1 MPSII
6 SENDIEKACLE
17 MLEGLGYDVL
27 YGPDISEGG
36 LFSERRYDEAVLA
49 SRLASALKRIN
60 KDIPDSAI
68 GGAIKKIA
76 NPSSQNLPENNRQ
89 FHQYITDGVPVEFSA
104 KEGIKTG
111 IVGLIDWGDINNNEF
126 LAVNQFTFIE
136 NGVNKRADVVLFVN
150 GLPLV
155 TIELKN
161 PADEN
166 ATVLSA
172 FNQLQTYKDRIP
184 SLFVFNEILIV
195 SDGIEAKAG
204 TLTSG
209 FERFTA
215 WKGKDDGGR
224 KKPEMETIVKRM
236 LDKEVLM
243 DLIRHFIVFESG
255 KSDDVEG
262 VFLQKKIAAYHQ
274 YYAVNKAVNSTAAAV
289 ESIDKRAGIVWHTQ
303 GSGKSLIMVFYAGKL
318 VMEPAFKNPTII
330 VLTDRNDLDSQ
341 LFDTFSRCSGL
352 LRQKPKQAGSRE
364 ELKELLKVSS
374 GGIIFTTIQK
384 FFPEEKGLSYPL
396 ISEREN
402 IIVIA
407 DEAHRSQY
415 DFIDGFARH
424 IRSGLPNASFI
435 GFTGTPIEKAD
446 RSTPAVFGDYVDIYD
461 VEQAVKDGAT
471 VPIYYENRLAKLEL
485 KPEERPNI
493 NRDFEEVTE
502 GEEAQVKE
510 KLKSEW
516 ASAEKIV
523 GNEERIKRIAKDI
536 VKHWELRLE
545 TLDGKAIIVCMSRRI
560 CVQLHDEI
568 VKLRPAWYDV
578 NDDKGV
584 LKIVMTGNNSD
595 PVPWQEHIRTKDK
608 RNRLG
613 GRLKNPDDSLKIV
626 IVRDMWLTGFDAPP
640 LHTMYIDKP
649 MKGHNLMQAIA
660 RVNRV
665 FKDKPGGL
673 IVDYI
678 GIYFELG
685 KALSDYTEGDKKL
698 TGINQEDAVKLMK
711 EKYEVVSALFYGFEY
726 KKYFGLKTNEGLQF
740 ILDGTEHILS
750 LENGKNRFLEII
762 AALSKAFAL
771 AVPNEESMKIR
782 DDVGF
787 FQAVRASIIKNTS
800 SDKNEAAVKDYDS
813 AIKQII
819 SKAIVSDRVIDIFA
833 AAGLKKPDI
842 SVLSDEFLR
851 EIKEMPRK
859 NLAFEA
865 LKKLLSD
872 EIKIMR
878 RKNLVQARSFEELL
892 DKAIKAYTNKTIETA
907 EIIERL
913 IEMAKDIREA
923 GKRGEKL
930 SLSDDEIAFY
940 DALET
945 NDSAVKVLG
954 DETLKTI
961 ARELVETVHK
971 NVTIDWTKR
980 KSVQASLRIIIRRIL
995 KKYGYPPDKQEKAT
1009 NTVLEAAQNIG
1020 SCWVDESFGRVAGS
1034 PLPYYDIIDS
1044 GDIVES
1050 DKFVKY
1056 LPVYSLEA
1064 AATAFGK
1071 EEYVEEAG
1079 WMNVD
1084 AAIKLTKDMFI
1095 ARVVGSSMEP
1105 TIKDGSYCVFRKERG
1120 GSREGLVVLV
1130 ESRQVADPETNQKF
1144 TVKRYHSEK
1153 ERLPDG
1159 TWRHK
1164 RIELSPDNKE
1174 FQPIILENA
1183 AEDDFKVIAEFV
1195 AVVY

>member
-6 SENDIEKACLE
+6 LENDVEKACLE
-17 MLEGLGYDVL
+17 MLEELGYNVL

-36 LFSERRYDEAVLA
+36 LFSERRYYETVFS
-49 SRLASALKRIN
+49 SRLTAAVKRIN

-68 GGAIKKIA
+68 ESAVKKIT
-76 NPSSQNLPENNRQ
+76 NPSSQNLLENNRQ
-89 FHQYITDGVPVEFSA
+89 FHNYLTDGIPVEFSSND
-104 KEGIKTG
+104 GTKTG
-111 IVGLIDWGDINNNEF
+111 IVSLFDWHDIDNNEF
-126 LAVNQFTFIE
+126 LAVNQFTVIE
-136 NGVNKRADVVLFVN
+136 NGVNKRPDVVLFVN

-161 PADEN
+161 PADEK
-166 ATVLSA
+166 ASIDSA
-172 FNQLQTYKDRIP
+172 FNQLQTYKDKIP
-184 SLFVFNEILIV
+184 SLFVFNEILII
-195 SDGIEAKAG
+195 SDGIKAKAG

-215 WKGKDDGGR
+215 WKDDED
-224 KKPEMETIVKRM
+224 KKKTELKIIVKRM
-236 LDKEVLM
+236 LAKEVLL

-255 KSDDVEG
+255 ADKGTEG
-262 VFLQKKIAAYHQ
+262 IFMSKKIAAYHQ
-274 YYAVNKAVNSTAAAV
+274 YHAVNKAVNSTVDAV
-289 ESIDKRAGIVWHTQ
+289 KSSDKRAGIVWHTQ

-318 VMEPAFKNPTII
+318 VLEPVFKNPTII

-341 LFDTFSRCSGL
+341 LFETFTRCSSL
-352 LRQKPKQAGSRE
+352 LRQEPKQAGSRE
-364 ELKELLKVSS
+364 ALKELLKVSS
-374 GGIIFTTIQK
+374 GGIVFTTIQK
-384 FFPEEKGLSYPL
+384 FFPEKGFDYPL
-396 ISEREN
+396 LSDREN

-415 DFIDGFARH
+415 DFIDGFAKH
-424 IRSGLPNASFI
+424 IRNALPNASFI

-461 VEQAVKDGAT
+461 VQQAVKDGAT

-493 NRDFEEVTE
+493 DRDFEEVTE
-502 GEEAQVKE
+502 GEETLVKE

-523 GNEERIKRIAKDI
+523 GNEERIKRVAKDI
-536 VKHWELRLE
+536 VSHWESRLE
-545 TLDGKAIIVCMSRRI
+545 TLDGKAMIVCMSRRI
-560 CVQLHDEI
+560 CVELYDEI
-568 VKLRPAWYDV
+568 VKLRPAWHDA
-578 NDDKGV
+578 NDDNGI
-584 LKIVMTGNNSD
+584 LKIVMTGISSD
-595 PVPWQEHIRTKDK
+595 PLSWQEHIRNRVK

-613 GRLKNPDDSLKIV
+613 DRFKNPDDSLKIV

-678 GIYFELG
+678 GIYFELE

-698 TGINQEDAVKLMK
+698 TGVNQEDAVKLMK
-711 EKYEVVSALFYGFEY
+711 EKYEVVSGLFYGFDY
-726 KKYFGLKTNEGLQF
+726 KNYFGLNTNEGLQF
-740 ILDGTEHILS
+740 ILDGAEHILS
-750 LENGKNRFLEII
+750 LENGKNRFLENI

-771 AVPNEESMKIR
+771 AVPHEEAMKIR
-782 DDVGF
+782 NGVGF
-787 FQAVRASIIKNTS
+787 FQAVRAYIIKNTV
-800 SDKNEAAVKDYDS
+800 SDRGEGTGRDYDS

-819 SKAIVSDRVIDIFA
+819 SRAIVSDRVIDIFA
-833 AAGLKKPDI
+833 AAGIKKPDI
-842 SVLSDEFLR
+842 SILSDEFLR

-872 EIKIMR
+872 EIRIMR
-878 RKNLVQARSFEELL
+878 KKNLVQARSFEELL

-930 SLSDDEIAFY
+930 DLTDDEVAFY

-954 DETLKTI
+954 DETLKKI
-961 ARELVETVHK
+961 ARELVETVHR

-980 KSVQASLRIIIRRIL
+980 KSVQASLRIMIKKIL

-1009 NTVLEAAQNIG
+1009 NTVLEAAQVIG
-1020 SCWVDESFGRVAGS
+1020 SDWAEKTFSGVTVPPASSLR
-1034 PLPYYDIIDS
+1034 IIN
-1044 GDIVES
+1044 GDYIEEK
-1050 DKFVKY
+1050 DKFVEY

-1071 EEYVEEAG
+1071 EEYVEESG
-1079 WMNVD
+1079 WMRAN
-1084 AAIKLTKDMFI
+1084 AGIKLNKDMFI
-1095 ARVVGSSMEP
+1095 AKVVGRSMEP
-1105 TIKDGSYCVFRKERG
+1105 TIKDGSYCIFRKERG

-1153 ERLPDG
+1153 EQLPDG

-1164 RIELSPDNKE
+1164 RIVLMPDNKDKE
-1174 FQPIILENA
+1174 FKPIPLANEH
-1183 AEDDFKVIAEFV
+1183 EGGFKVVAEFV
-1195 AVVY
+1195 KEI

>member
-49 SRLASALKRIN
+49 SRLTSALKRIN

-111 IVGLIDWGDINNNEF
+111 IVSLIDWGDINNNEF

-236 LDKEVLM
+236 LVKDVLL

-750 LENGKNRFLEII
+750 LKNGKNRFLENI

-782 DDVGF
+782 DNVGF
-787 FQAVRASIIKNTS
+787 FQAVRASIIKNTG
-800 SDKNEAAVKDYDS
+800 SDKNEAAGKDYDS

-971 NVTIDWTKR
+971 NVTIDWAKR
-980 KSVQASLRIIIRRIL
+980 KSVQANLRIIIRRIL

-1020 SCWVDESFGRVAGS
+1020 SCWAEKTFSRVTVPPDSSLTIINGD
-1034 PLPYYDIIDS
+1034 DI
-1044 GDIVES
+1044 EEK
-1050 DKFVKY
+1050 DKFVQY

-1071 EEYVEEAG
+1071 EEHVEESG
-1079 WMNVD
+1079 WMKAD
-1084 AAIKLTKDMFI
+1084 DSMKLNKDMFI
-1095 ARVVGSSMEP
+1095 AKVVGRSMEP
-1105 TIKDGSYCVFRKERG
+1105 TIKDGSYCIFRKERG

-1130 ESRQVADPETNQKF
+1130 ESRQVADPETNQRY

-1153 ERLPDG
+1153 EQLPDG
-1159 TWRHK
+1159 TWRHRK
-1164 RIELSPDNKE
+1164 IVLMPDNKE
-1174 FQPIILENA
+1174 FKDITLENVP
-1183 AEDDFKVIAEFV
+1183 ESDFRVV
-1195 AVVY
+1195 AGFIKNMF